1 MPERPATASNHPP
14 VRIGYSS
21 PSCHSWSAPEIL
33 DAARWT
39 ALTLGI
45 HAAILLAPLLG
56 VGLYGQ
62 FGAAGLHDV
71 RIYFDYASRALR
83 GAVPYRDYP
92 VEYPPLAVLLFVIPR
107 LARGRFE
114 TYAFLFAAEMW
125 LFDGLAV
132 YLVARYTAASEGVR
146 AVPVRLAWYTASF
159 AALYPV
165 VGNRYDLAPAAVAL
179 AGALAWLAGRPVPGG
194 LLASAGTLMKIFPA
208 VAVAP
213 AAVSEL
219 AAARVTRV
227 RGLRTF
233 GAATVVCGA
242 AWYALDGARAVTY
255 HVERGLQIETAWA
268 GALMLADKILGIV
281 PAWRYS
287 HSSVELVAPGAGVL
301 AALAIPA
308 QIALAGGVIWRF
320 ARSGRGDP
328 LRYAAAAVLAL
339 IVPGKVLSPQYLV
352 WLVPFVPVLGGPAGR
367 AARPLF
373 VIACVA
379 TTFEYLATRHLAS
392 FELWA
397 VLVLNCRNAL
407 LVAVLAVLLG
417 RGRAGKSEP
426 AGG

>member
-1 MPERPATASNHPP
+1 MLA
-14 VRIGYSS
+14 
-21 PSCHSWSAPEIL
+21 
-33 DAARWT
+33 
-39 ALTLGI
+39 
-45 HAAILLAPLLG
+45 APLLG
-56 VGLYGQ
+56 AGLYGQ

-71 RIYFDYASRALR
+71 RIYFDYASRAVG

-107 LARGRFE
+107 LATGRFE

-132 YLVARYTAASEGVR
+132 YLVARYTAAREGVR
-146 AVPVRLAWYTASF
+146 AVPVRLGWYTASF

-179 AGALAWLAGRPVPGG
+179 AGTLAWLGGRPVPGG

-208 VAVAP
+208 VAAAP

-219 AAARVTRV
+219 AAARLTRV
-227 RGLRTF
+227 RGLLTF
-233 GAATVVCGA
+233 GAATLAGAA
-242 AWYALDGARAVTY
+242 AWYWAGGEASLRY
-255 HVERGLQIETAWA
+255 HVERGLQIETVGA
-268 GALMLADKILGIV
+268 GALMLADKFLGIGT
-281 PAWRYS
+281 AWRYS
-287 HSSVELVAPGAGVL
+287 HTSVELIAPGAGL
-301 AALAIPA
+301 FATAAIPA
-308 QIALAGGVIWRF
+308 QIALTGAIVWLF
-320 ARSGRGDP
+320 ARSGRRDP

-352 WLVPFVPVLGGPAGR
+352 WLAPVVPLLGGPAGR

-373 VIACVA
+373 VLACAA

-397 VLVLNCRNAL
+397 VLILNCRNAL
-407 LVAVLAVLLG
+407 LVALLGVLLLPG
-417 RGRAGKSEP
+417 GAAEPERARG
-426 AGG
+426 